1 MVEDA
6 YGRLKGRWQCLLKR
20 NDTDVSD
27 LPEQVA
33 ACYVLHNMCEMHG
46 ERFNDDWLE
55 DVESSSNI
63 SVDNSSTTTLCESGE
78 DIWRALT
85 AYFINN

>member
-55 DVESSSNI
+55 NVESSSNI

-78 DIWRALT
+78 DIWRVLT